1 MISYQT
7 MKLKLLFA
15 FISISIASFAQD
27 FKFIGYYTPAKE
39 PIDFKYYTH
48 INYSFAIPAK
58 TGDTLLPLGNP
69 QHVKTTIKQLH
80 GSKKQVFLSIGGWGI
95 GDAPGDDTRFHKIA
109 ETEKGRKAFVNSTL
123 KMVRQY
129 GFDGV
134 DFDWEYPD
142 EDSPSADQ
150 YVVLVTAL
158 ADSLHKENKK
168 LTAAVISYGKK
179 GYGIK
184 KETFDKMD
192 WLNLMAYDD
201 DYGPDYIKAH
211 SPYSLALKSLDY
223 WVTERGLPSE
233 KAVLGLPYYSKKG
246 MGQYGPAY
254 KDLLKDGASEY
265 DDYWKGAFYN
275 GILTIQLK
283 TQLALDKKLGGVMVW
298 EVKHDS
304 QDEKSLARAI
314 WETINK

>member
-1 MISYQT
+1 
-7 MKLKLLFA
+7 MKKLFFL
-15 FISISIASFAQD
+15 ILTSIPFLSFAQE
-27 FKFIGYYTPAKE
+27 FKVIGYYMPSKD
-39 PIDFKYYTH
+39 PINVEQYTH

-58 TGDTLLPLGNP
+58 TGDTLLPLRNP
-69 QHVKTTIKQLH
+69 ENARDIIKQVH
-80 GSKKQVFLSIGGWGI
+80 AKGRKIFLSVGGWGI
-95 GDAPGDDTRFHKIA
+95 GDAGGDDSRFHRLA
-109 ETEKGRKAFVNSTL
+109 ETEQGRKAFISSTL

-150 YVVLVTAL
+150 YVLIVSAM

-179 GYGIK
+179 GFGIK
-184 KETFDKMD
+184 KEAFDKMD

-211 SPYSLALKSLDY
+211 SPYSLAVKSINY
-223 WVTERGLPSE
+223 WVDERGLPAH

-246 MGQYGPAY
+246 MGNYGPSY
-254 KDLLKDGASEY
+254 KDLLKDGASPF

-275 GILTIQLK
+275 GTHTIKLK
-283 TQLALDKKLGGVMVW
+283 TQFALDRKLGGVMVW
-298 EVKHDS
+298 EVRHDTN
-304 QDEKSLARAI
+304 DEFSLGKAI
-314 WETINK
+314 NDTVKGL